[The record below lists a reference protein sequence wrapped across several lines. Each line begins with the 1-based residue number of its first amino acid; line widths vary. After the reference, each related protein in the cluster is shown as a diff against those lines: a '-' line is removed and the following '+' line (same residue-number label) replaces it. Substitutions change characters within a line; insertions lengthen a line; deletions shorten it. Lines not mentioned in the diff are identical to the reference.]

1 MPLPTSGQ
9 ITLNEISVEA
19 GNTSG
24 AQTNINKNNIRG
36 LLSPKPASGSQMDFA
51 DWYGASAPASYGGA
65 STGIFQ
71 GSSGGS
77 IKSYS
82 LTSLG
87 ANQGDLVI
95 VATCQDGPGSMTPY
109 QMSGWT
115 ALVPNGNN
123 ATFVQDIYWK
133 VMGASPESQFRC
145 TLGPYPFDI
154 PVVATC
160 IRNVGTL
167 TASTWRGFTS
177 NNNINPFART
187 VANAGSVGIV
197 VLCRDDNA
205 AGTTTSSGPSGYTKA
220 GNKYTSNA
228 GIGYNW
234 EQSVDVFYKLNLP
247 TGPHSPS
254 TIYWSQGYDSV
265 TATTAIFY

>member
-1 MPLPTSGQ
+1 MALPSSGQ
-9 ITLNEISVEA
+9 ITLNQIHKEA
-19 GNTSG
+19 GGPSRTE
-24 AQTNINKNNIRG
+24 ATINDADIRG
-36 LLSPKPASGSQMDFA
+36 LIGAGSATEMEFT
-51 DWYGASAPASYGGA
+51 DWYGASAAPTYGGA
-65 STGIFQ
+65 STGILQ
-71 GSSGGS
+71 GTTNGGV
-77 IKSYS
+77 KSYS

-87 ANQGDLVI
+87 AQQGDLVI
-95 VATCQDGPGSMTPY
+95 VATCQDGPGTLTPY

-115 ALVPNGNN
+115 ALTPNGTNF
-123 ATFVQDIYWK
+123 TFTQDIYWK
-133 VMGASPESQFRC
+133 VMGSSPETQFRC
-145 TLGPYPFDI
+145 TLGPYYFAV

-160 IRNVGTL
+160 IRGVGGL
-167 TASTWRGFTS
+167 TASASTGGNMR
-177 NNNINPFART
+177 NNITPVTRT

-234 EQSVDVFYKLNLP
+234 EQSVDIFYKLNLP
-247 TGPHSPS
+247 TGSHSPG
-254 TIYWSQGYDSV
+254 TVYWSQGYDNT